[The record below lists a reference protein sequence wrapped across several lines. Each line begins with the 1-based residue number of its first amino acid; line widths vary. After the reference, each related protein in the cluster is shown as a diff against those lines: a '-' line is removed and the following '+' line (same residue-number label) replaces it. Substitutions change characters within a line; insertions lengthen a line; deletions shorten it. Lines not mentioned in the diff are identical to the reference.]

1 MPGIICAIRGGPS
14 SQSTI
19 ERSIDLSQENGQ
31 TIYFL
36 YVVNL
41 DFLTYSSS
49 SRFDRIHKDISQ
61 MGEFI
66 LLDAQEKA
74 QKQQTDAEIVIADGD
89 VVDQI
94 IKLALD
100 KDADYIILGSPVKEN
115 ENNLFVPA
123 KFQKT
128 IEHITE
134 ETQAKVIL
142 SS

>member
-19 ERSIDLSQENGQ
+19 ERSIDLSLKNGQ

-41 DFLTYSSS
+41 DFLTHSSS
-49 SRFDRIHKDISQ
+49 SRFERIKKDISQ

-89 VVDQI
+89 VVEEI
-94 IKLALD
+94 IQLALE
-100 KDADYIILGSPVKEN
+100 KAADYIILGTPVKEN
-115 ENNLFVPA
+115 ENNIFVPA

-128 IEHITE
+128 IKYITE